1 MSANA
6 AAARIGCALAG
17 GLLAVLLALALPS
30 MAFAQSTQ
38 QRADALGA
46 GDLRAAIAEL
56 RGLAAF
62 YGEIAERDRN
72 SFASEQWTG
81 LQGNYLGIADQLAG
95 LLGRGALRVV
105 DLPEGSAWKTAEDRV
120 ELDKNL
126 DGAWLPNLIRSARTR
141 AQNETLQSDLLLP
154 LLIQALSQINNQQDW
169 PWFDEHLR
177 RSGTLGPLAGSAPS
191 RPELARYFF
200 LKDSYLS
207 FSMRRIAEGDPGR
220 RHDWARRQMRTF
232 TEVRAL
238 RQGFAERVGA
248 VPAETLRSDWSSYVA
263 LVDGF
268 AVTRGWLM
276 LDPSLRVSQ
285 LRRRQQPNSVE
296 QAANRLLAAR
306 TPPAVQPAAPATS
319 AAGPTLAALVEQAA
333 AFEAQRALQSS
344 VTNQLPLQ
352 ALLLQPDLG
361 PGPSETAEFRAFAA
375 RVKEALEQPDPRA
388 ELAKRDRALS
398 AAEEQ
403 VAALSARVS
412 ELEPVER
419 EVAAL
424 QERVEAL
431 DEAEREVAIL
441 RAQVSELDDAQ
452 ARVAEL
458 QAQVSELDEAQARVA
473 ALQAQVVELDAAQEQ
488 VTALQAQVFEL
499 DAAQEQVAALQAQ
512 VSELDAAQDQVAA
525 LQAQVVELDAAQD
538 QVAALQAQVSE
549 LDAAQEQV
557 AALQAQVSELDAAQD
572 QVAALQAQVVELDA
586 AQEQVAA
593 LQAQV
598 GEFDA
603 AQQRVTELQAQV
615 SELDVARARVAE
627 LQTQVS
633 ELEEAQQQVAAL
645 QAQVSE
651 LDAARA
657 RVAELQDQVSELDQ
671 AQQQVAALQAQVS
684 ALDAAEE
691 QVATLQAQVSELG
704 DAQDQVAEL
713 QAQVDQLGGALD
725 AREAETRV
733 LETQLAEARSDPVSS
748 IAPAVSRIEERQLY
762 MMSAI
767 GLMFLL
773 TLILW
778 AWRRERQV
786 VVYEQPAGP
795 PRVAPPPLLLNPPLP
810 GPGAEEGQT
819 SESPVIDVEAKNGA
833 DQGAEEPDTAKSD
846 SAAARNGAATTPG
859 EWSEAAASNG
869 RLGEGG
875 EEPSLEQTAAAVQ
888 AAALGN
894 EESTAA
900 HPIVKALRK
909 GNLPLFELLFSELT
923 DLRSPQLQRVV
934 YGGGGEDLAIAC
946 RAVGVDKLLF
956 GAIFLLT
963 DHLRGG
969 DADGDPDRI
978 AAILSMYDR
987 TAPETARRVLVKWQ
1001 RDWGTEL
1008 PASSSLVD

>member
-1 MSANA
+1 MSASA
-6 AAARIGCALAG
+6 AVARIGCALAG
-17 GLLAVLLALALPS
+17 SLLAVLLALVLPAVAS
-30 MAFAQSTQ
+30 AQTGQ
-38 QRADALGA
+38 QRAAVLGT
-46 GDLRAAIAEL
+46 GDVRAAIAEL

-72 SFASEQWTG
+72 SFASEQWAS

-95 LLGRGALRVV
+95 LLGRGDLRVV
-105 DLPEGSAWKTAEDRV
+105 DLPEGSAWKTADGGV
-120 ELDKNL
+120 ELDKTL

-141 AQNETLQSDLLLP
+141 AQSETLQSDLLLP
-154 LLIQALSQINNQQDW
+154 LLIQALSQVNNPQDW

-177 RSGTLGPLAGSAPS
+177 RSGTLGPLARSAAG

-238 RQGFAERVGA
+238 RQGYAERVGA
-248 VPAETLRSDWSSYVA
+248 APAETLRSDWSSYVA

-306 TPPAVQPAAPATS
+306 TPTPPVRRPAPATS

-352 ALLLQPDLG
+352 ALLLKPDLG

-375 RVKEALEQPDPRA
+375 KVKEALEQPDPSV

-441 RAQVSELDDAQ
+441 RAQVSELDEAQ

-458 QAQVSELDEAQARVA
+458 QSQVGELDTAQARVA
-473 ALQAQVVELDAAQEQ
+473 ALQV
-488 VTALQAQVFEL
+488 
-499 DAAQEQVAALQAQ
+499 Q
-512 VSELDAAQDQVAA
+512 VSELDAAQA
-525 LQAQVVELDAAQD
+525 
-538 QVAALQAQVSE
+538 
-549 LDAAQEQV
+549 
-557 AALQAQVSELDAAQD
+557 
-572 QVAALQAQVVELDA
+572 
-586 AQEQVAA
+586 QVAA

-598 GEFDA
+598 GELDA

-615 SELDVARARVAE
+615 GELEEAQQQVAALQAQVSELDVARERVAE

-671 AQQQVAALQAQVS
+671 AQQQVAALRAQVS
-684 ALDAAEE
+684 ALDAAED
-691 QVATLQAQVSELG
+691 QVATLQAQVNELG
-704 DAQDQVAEL
+704 DAQGQVAEL

-725 AREAETRV
+725 AREAEARV

-786 VVYEQPAGP
+786 VVYEQPAGT
-795 PRVAPPPLLLNPPLP
+795 PRVAPPPLLLNPPLS
-810 GPGAEEGQT
+810 GQGAEGGQT
-819 SESPVIDVEAKNGA
+819 SDSLVIDVEAKNGA
-833 DQGAEEPDTAKSD
+833 DQGGEEPDTVAGD
-846 SAAARNGAATTPG
+846 SAAVRNGAETTSG
-859 EWSEAAASNG
+859 EGSEAAAANG
-869 RLGEGG
+869 RLAESD

-923 DLRSPQLQRVV
+923 DLRSPQLQRIV

-963 DHLRGG
+963 DYRRHPQHVRPHGAG
-969 DADGDPDRI
+969 DGTPGAGQM
-978 AAILSMYDR
+978 AA
-987 TAPETARRVLVKWQ
+987 
-1001 RDWGTEL
+1001 
-1008 PASSSLVD
+1008 

>member
-17 GLLAVLLALALPS
+17 GLLAVLLALVLPPTTS
-30 MAFAQSTQ
+30 AQTGQ
-38 QRADALGA
+38 QRAAVLGT

-72 SFASEQWTG
+72 SFASEQWAS

-95 LLGRGALRVV
+95 LLGQGDLRIV
-105 DLPEGSAWKTAEDRV
+105 DLPAGSAWRAVDGGV
-120 ELDKNL
+120 ELDRNL

-141 AQNETLQSDLLLP
+141 AQSETLQSDLLLP
-154 LLIQALSQINNQQDW
+154 LLIQALSQVNNQQDW

-238 RQGFAERVGA
+238 RQGYAERFGA

-306 TPPAVQPAAPATS
+306 TPPPAVQPAVPATS
-319 AAGPTLAALVEQAA
+319 VAGPTLAALVEQAA

-352 ALLLQPDLG
+352 ALLLKPDLG

-388 ELAKRDRALS
+388 ELAKRERALS

-441 RAQVSELDDAQ
+441 RTQVG
-452 ARVAEL
+452 
-458 QAQVSELDEAQARVA
+458 ELDEAQARVA
-473 ALQAQVVELDAAQEQ
+473 ELQSQVLELDAAQ
-488 VTALQAQVFEL
+488 AR
-499 DAAQEQVAALQAQ
+499 VAALQVQ
-512 VSELDAAQDQVAA
+512 VSEL
-525 LQAQVVELDAAQD
+525 
-538 QVAALQAQVSE
+538 
-549 LDAAQEQV
+549 
-557 AALQAQVSELDAAQD
+557 
-572 QVAALQAQVVELDA
+572 
-586 AQEQVAA
+586 
-593 LQAQV
+593 
-598 GEFDA
+598 DA
-603 AQQRVTELQAQV
+603 AQQRVTELQDQV
-615 SELDVARARVAE
+615 SELDVARARVVE
-627 LQTQVS
+627 LQTQVGD
-633 ELEEAQQQVAAL
+633 LEEAQQQVAAL
-645 QAQVSE
+645 QAQVRE
-651 LDAARA
+651 LDAART
-657 RVAELQDQVSELDQ
+657 RVAELQVQVSELDE
-671 AQQQVAALQAQVS
+671 AQQQVAALQVQVS

-704 DAQDQVAEL
+704 AAQDQVAEL

-725 AREAETRV
+725 AREAEARV

-795 PRVAPPPLLLNPPLP
+795 PRVSPPPLLLTPPLP
-810 GPGAEEGQT
+810 GQSAEEGQ
-819 SESPVIDVEAKNGA
+819 SSNSPVIDVVAKNGA
-833 DQGAEEPDTAKSD
+833 DQGGEEPDTMEGD
-846 SAAARNGAATTPG
+846 SAAARNGAETTSG
-859 EWSEAAASNG
+859 EGSEAAAANG
-869 RLGEGG
+869 RHAESD

-894 EESTAA
+894 EENTAA

-923 DLRSPQLQRVV
+923 DLRSPQLQRIV

-978 AAILSMYDR
+978 AAILGMYDR

-1001 RDWGTEL
+1001 RDWGTEF
-1008 PASSSLVD
+1008 PANSSLVD